1 MRTDVV
7 QKCSKSIRICSV
19 LKSTIT
25 VLRNNNENRI
35 CLCSNG
41 EPHEIEVI
49 AVDRFGFITD
59 VYCHGFEK
67 KLTFAAFEES
77 YIVQMLRH
85 APPNQDDV
93 IKQAFN
99 GDHLEHIR
107 EVCQLLRRHSFYE
120 NKICPEYD
128 DDDPESCRV
137 TAIDKET
144 GKVEEMEFVAPC
156 YSQSIRINCRSDCY
170 YDKYTSPSQYE
181 ETYKERMRENLAAA
195 ARWCQARGRTNETR
209 SDKAILSCTVLAAN
223 SAIARRHN
231 VDNKLCPYCDN
242 DDQKHLQVVET
253 DQVGFITQMLCAKCG
268 RHLPTVCRRS
278 RFYYEEI
285 DESTFL
291 KRGDHICWH
300 LNLGYW
306 HHAIVT
312 SNHTP
317 TVTIA
322 EYGPYGRNVTFKETI
337 KGGPDLIPS
346 CLSGTPYRITYD
358 DCYSN
363 EYTALR
369 AEKCIGEHHY
379 NIFHRNCEH
388 SSHWCKTG
396 LNKSDQVVT

>member
-1 MRTDVV
+1 MLFRNAASQYLSVLSWGPPSRCFETTTKTGFVCAVTANRMR
-7 QKCSKSIRICSV
+7 SKSSLWTDLV
-19 LKSTIT
+19 LLPMS
-25 VLRNNNENRI
+25 
-35 CLCSNG
+35 
-41 EPHEIEVI
+41 
-49 AVDRFGFITD
+49 
-59 VYCHGFEK
+59 
-67 KLTFAAFEES
+67 
-77 YIVQMLRH
+77 IVT
-85 APPNQDDV
+85 A
-93 IKQAFN
+93 
-99 GDHLEHIR
+99 
-107 EVCQLLRRHSFYE
+107 LRRSLPLRRLKRATLYKCCVRDRQTKMMLSSRPSMETIWCIYE
-120 NKICPEYD
+120 KCANFFV
-128 DDDPESCRV
+128 V
-137 TAIDKET
+137 TVSIKT
-144 GKVEEMEFVAPC
+144 KSVRNMMTTIQKVAELPRSIRRLARLKKWNSSHHA
-156 YSQSIRINCRSDCY
+156 SQSIRINCRSDCY

-195 ARWCQARGRTNETR
+195 SRWCHARGRTNETR
-209 SDKAILSCTVLAAN
+209 SEKAILSCTVLAAN
-223 SAIARRHN
+223 SAILRRHN

-253 DQVGFITQMLCAKCG
+253 DQFGFITRMLCAKCG

-300 LNLGYW
+300 RNLGSW

-312 SNHTP
+312 SNHMP

-337 KGGPDLIPS
+337 KGGPDFIPS